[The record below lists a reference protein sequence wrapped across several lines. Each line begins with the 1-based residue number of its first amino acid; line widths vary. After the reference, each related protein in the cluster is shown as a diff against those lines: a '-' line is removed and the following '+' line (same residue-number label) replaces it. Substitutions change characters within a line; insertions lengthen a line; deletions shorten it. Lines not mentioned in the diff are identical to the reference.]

1 MIKRLLTIC
10 AATILLA
17 ACETASTDSNEVV
30 GSSSGSSSG
39 TGAAASASS
48 NTSTSSN
55 TSNASNASNTSN
67 TSNTS
72 NAASESASSSAE
84 SSVASGSSSSSSSSS
99 IGSIKSPDELLAKV
113 GSTVYFDY
121 DQSTLTAEAQATLD
135 RQAAF
140 LKASPS
146 FRITIEGHCD
156 ERGTR
161 EYNLALG
168 DRRAS
173 AARDYLV
180 AKGIN
185 ASRLSTISYGK
196 ERPSVGGSN
205 ETSYS
210 LNRRSVSKID

>member
-1 MIKRLLTIC
+1 MGISMIKRLLTIC
-10 AATILLA
+10 AATFLLA

-39 TGAAASASS
+39 SGAAASASS
-48 NTSTSSN
+48 NTSSDAGGT
-55 TSNASNASNTSN
+55 T
-67 TSNTS
+67 
-72 NAASESASSSAE
+72 SAE
-84 SSVASGSSSSSSSSS
+84 TTSAGTTSAGGASS
-99 IGSIKSPDELLAKV
+99 IGSIRTPDELLAKV

-121 DQSTLTAEAQATLD
+121 DQSSLTSEAQATLD

-146 FRITIEGHCD
+146 FRLVIEGHCD

-173 AARDYLV
+173 AVRDYLV

-205 ETSYS
+205 DTSYA
-210 LNRRSVSKID
+210 LNRRSVSRIDS

>member
-10 AATILLA
+10 AATFLLA

-39 TGAAASASS
+39 SGAAASASS
-48 NTSTSSN
+48 NTSSDAGGTTSAGT
-55 TSNASNASNTSN
+55 TSAGTTS
-67 TSNTS
+67 
-72 NAASESASSSAE
+72 AGGA
-84 SSVASGSSSSSSSSS
+84 SS
-99 IGSIKSPDELLAKV
+99 IGSIRTPDELLAKV

-121 DQSTLTAEAQATLD
+121 DQSSLSSEAQATLD

-146 FRITIEGHCD
+146 FRLVIEGHCD

-173 AARDYLV
+173 AVRDYLV

-205 ETSYS
+205 DTSYA
-210 LNRRSVSKID
+210 LTRRYVSRIDS

>member
-10 AATILLA
+10 AATFLLA

-39 TGAAASASS
+39 SGAAASASS
-48 NTSTSSN
+48 NTSTSN
-55 TSNASNASNTSN
+55 TSSDAGGTTS
-67 TSNTS
+67 
-72 NAASESASSSAE
+72 AGGA
-84 SSVASGSSSSSSSSS
+84 SS
-99 IGSIKSPDELLAKV
+99 IGSIRTPDELLAKV

-121 DQSTLTAEAQATLD
+121 DQSSLTSEAQATLD

-146 FRITIEGHCD
+146 FRLVIEGHCD

-173 AARDYLV
+173 AVRDYLV

-205 ETSYS
+205 DTSYA
-210 LNRRSVSKID
+210 LNRRSVSRIDS

>member
-10 AATILLA
+10 AATFLLA

-39 TGAAASASS
+39 SGAAASASS
-48 NTSTSSN
+48 NTSSDAGGTTSAGT
-55 TSNASNASNTSN
+55 TSAGTTS
-67 TSNTS
+67 
-72 NAASESASSSAE
+72 AGGA
-84 SSVASGSSSSSSSSS
+84 SS
-99 IGSIKSPDELLAKV
+99 IGSIRTPDELLAKV

-121 DQSTLTAEAQATLD
+121 DQSSLTSEAQATLD

-146 FRITIEGHCD
+146 FRLIIEGHCD

-173 AARDYLV
+173 AVRDYLV

-205 ETSYS
+205 ETSYA
-210 LNRRSVSKID
+210 LNRRSVSRDRLLN

>member
-10 AATILLA
+10 AATFLLA

-39 TGAAASASS
+39 SGAAASASS
-48 NTSTSSN
+48 NTSSDAGGTTSAGT
-55 TSNASNASNTSN
+55 TSAGTTS
-67 TSNTS
+67 
-72 NAASESASSSAE
+72 AGGA
-84 SSVASGSSSSSSSSS
+84 SS
-99 IGSIKSPDELLAKV
+99 IGSIRTPDELLAKV

-121 DQSTLTAEAQATLD
+121 DQSSLTSEAQATLD

-146 FRITIEGHCD
+146 FRLVIEGHCD

-173 AARDYLV
+173 AVRDYLV

-205 ETSYS
+205 ETSYA
-210 LNRRSVSKID
+210 LNRRSVSRIDS

>member
-1 MIKRLLTIC
+1 MGTSMIKRLLTIC
-10 AATILLA
+10 AATFLLA

-30 GSSSGSSSG
+30 GSSSGTSSAS
-39 TGAAASASS
+39 GAAASASS
-48 NTSTSSN
+48 NTSS
-55 TSNASNASNTSN
+55 TSN
-67 TSNTS
+67 T
-72 NAASESASSSAE
+72 ASDSASSASSA
-84 SSVASGSSSSSSSSS
+84 GGSSS

-173 AARDYLV
+173 AVRDYLV

-210 LNRRSVSKID
+210 LNRRSISKID

>member
-10 AATILLA
+10 AATFLLA

-39 TGAAASASS
+39 SGAAASASS
-48 NTSTSSN
+48 NTSSDAGNTSSDAGGT
-55 TSNASNASNTSN
+55 TSAGGA
-67 TSNTS
+67 
-72 NAASESASSSAE
+72 
-84 SSVASGSSSSSSSSS
+84 SS
-99 IGSIKSPDELLAKV
+99 IGSIRTPDELLAKV

-121 DQSTLTAEAQATLD
+121 DQSSLTSEAQATLD

-146 FRITIEGHCD
+146 FRLVIEGHCD

-173 AARDYLV
+173 AVRDYLV

-205 ETSYS
+205 DTSYA
-210 LNRRSVSKID
+210 LNRRSVSRIDS

>member
-10 AATILLA
+10 AATFLLA

-39 TGAAASASS
+39 SGAAASASS
-48 NTSTSSN
+48 NTSSDAGGTTSAGT
-55 TSNASNASNTSN
+55 TSAGTTSAGT
-67 TSNTS
+67 TS
-72 NAASESASSSAE
+72 AGGA
-84 SSVASGSSSSSSSSS
+84 SS
-99 IGSIKSPDELLAKV
+99 IGSIRTPDELLAKV

-121 DQSTLTAEAQATLD
+121 DQSSLTSEAQATLD

-146 FRITIEGHCD
+146 FRIIIEGHCD

-173 AARDYLV
+173 AVRDYLV

-205 ETSYS
+205 DTSYA
-210 LNRRSVSKID
+210 LNRRSVSRIDS

>member
-10 AATILLA
+10 AATFLLA

-39 TGAAASASS
+39 SGAAASASS
-48 NTSTSSN
+48 NTSSDAGGTTSAGT
-55 TSNASNASNTSN
+55 TSAGTTSAAT
-67 TSNTS
+67 TS
-72 NAASESASSSAE
+72 AGGA
-84 SSVASGSSSSSSSSS
+84 SS
-99 IGSIKSPDELLAKV
+99 IGSIRTPDELLAKV

-121 DQSTLTAEAQATLD
+121 DQSSLTSEAQATLD

-146 FRITIEGHCD
+146 FRLVIEGHCD

-173 AARDYLV
+173 AVRDYLV

-205 ETSYS
+205 DTSYA
-210 LNRRSVSKID
+210 LNRRSVSRIDS

>member
-1 MIKRLLTIC
+1 MGISMIKRLLTIC
-10 AATILLA
+10 AATFLLA

-39 TGAAASASS
+39 SGAAASASS
-48 NTSTSSN
+48 NTSSDTGGTTSAAGGT
-55 TSNASNASNTSN
+55 TSAGGA
-67 TSNTS
+67 
-72 NAASESASSSAE
+72 
-84 SSVASGSSSSSSSSS
+84 SS
-99 IGSIKSPDELLAKV
+99 IGSIRTPDELLAKV

-121 DQSTLTAEAQATLD
+121 DQSSLTSEAQATLD

-146 FRITIEGHCD
+146 FRLVIEGHCD

-173 AARDYLV
+173 AVRDYLV

-205 ETSYS
+205 DTSYA
-210 LNRRSVSKID
+210 LNRRSVSRIDS

>member
-1 MIKRLLTIC
+1 MGISMIKRLLTIC
-10 AATILLA
+10 AATFLLA

-39 TGAAASASS
+39 SGAAASASS
-48 NTSTSSN
+48 NTSTSN
-55 TSNASNASNTSN
+55 TSSDAGGTTS
-67 TSNTS
+67 
-72 NAASESASSSAE
+72 AGSAGGA
-84 SSVASGSSSSSSSSS
+84 SS
-99 IGSIKSPDELLAKV
+99 IGSIRTPDELLAKV

-121 DQSTLTAEAQATLD
+121 DKSSLTSEAQATLD

-146 FRITIEGHCD
+146 FRIIIEGHCD

-173 AARDYLV
+173 AVRDYLV

-205 ETSYS
+205 ETSYA
-210 LNRRSVSKID
+210 LNRRSVSRIDS

>member
-1 MIKRLLTIC
+1 MGISMIKRLLTIC
-10 AATILLA
+10 AATFLLA

-39 TGAAASASS
+39 SGAAASASS
-48 NTSTSSN
+48 NTSSDAGGTTSAGT
-55 TSNASNASNTSN
+55 TSAGGA
-67 TSNTS
+67 
-72 NAASESASSSAE
+72 
-84 SSVASGSSSSSSSSS
+84 SS
-99 IGSIKSPDELLAKV
+99 IGSIRTPDELLAKV

-121 DQSTLTAEAQATLD
+121 DQSSLTSEAQATLD
-135 RQAAF
+135 RQVAF

-146 FRITIEGHCD
+146 FRLVIEGHCD

-173 AARDYLV
+173 AVRDYLV

-205 ETSYS
+205 DTSYS
-210 LNRRSVSKID
+210 LNRRSVSRIDS

>member
-1 MIKRLLTIC
+1 MGISMIKRLLTIC
-10 AATILLA
+10 AATFLLA

-39 TGAAASASS
+39 SGAAASASS
-48 NTSTSSN
+48 NTASDAGGTTSAGT
-55 TSNASNASNTSN
+55 TSAGTTS
-67 TSNTS
+67 
-72 NAASESASSSAE
+72 AGGA
-84 SSVASGSSSSSSSSS
+84 SS
-99 IGSIKSPDELLAKV
+99 IGSIRTPDELLAKV

-121 DQSTLTAEAQATLD
+121 DQSSLTSEAQATLD

-146 FRITIEGHCD
+146 FRLIIEGHCD

-173 AARDYLV
+173 AVRDYLV

-205 ETSYS
+205 ETSYA
-210 LNRRSVSKID
+210 LNRRSVSRIDS

>member
-10 AATILLA
+10 AATFLLA

-39 TGAAASASS
+39 SGAAASASS
-48 NTSTSSN
+48 NTSSDAGGTTS
-55 TSNASNASNTSN
+55 AG
-67 TSNTS
+67 
-72 NAASESASSSAE
+72 SAGGA
-84 SSVASGSSSSSSSSS
+84 SS
-99 IGSIKSPDELLAKV
+99 IGSIRTPDELLAKV

-121 DQSTLTAEAQATLD
+121 DQSSLTSEAQATLD

-146 FRITIEGHCD
+146 FRLVIEGHCD

-173 AARDYLV
+173 AVRDYLV

-185 ASRLSTISYGK
+185 SSRLSTISYGK

-205 ETSYS
+205 DTSYA
-210 LNRRSVSKID
+210 LNRRSVSRIDS

>member
-10 AATILLA
+10 AATFLLA

-39 TGAAASASS
+39 SGAAASASS
-48 NTSTSSN
+48 NTSSDSGGTTSAGT
-55 TSNASNASNTSN
+55 TSAGTTS
-67 TSNTS
+67 
-72 NAASESASSSAE
+72 AGGA
-84 SSVASGSSSSSSSSS
+84 SS
-99 IGSIKSPDELLAKV
+99 IGSIRTPDELLAKV

-121 DQSTLTAEAQATLD
+121 DQSSLTSEAQATLD

-146 FRITIEGHCD
+146 FRLVIEGHCD

-173 AARDYLV
+173 AVRDYLV

-210 LNRRSVSKID
+210 LNRRSVSRIDS

>member
-10 AATILLA
+10 AATFLLA

-39 TGAAASASS
+39 SGAAATASS
-48 NTSTSSN
+48 NTSGDAGGTTSADS
-55 TSNASNASNTSN
+55 AG
-67 TSNTS
+67 
-72 NAASESASSSAE
+72 SASSIAGG
-84 SSVASGSSSSSSSSS
+84 ASS
-99 IGSIKSPDELLAKV
+99 IGSIRTPDELLAKV

-121 DQSTLTAEAQATLD
+121 DQSSLTSEAQATLD

-146 FRITIEGHCD
+146 FRLVIEGHCD

-173 AARDYLV
+173 AVRDYLV

-185 ASRLSTISYGK
+185 SSRLSTISYGK

-205 ETSYS
+205 DTSYA
-210 LNRRSVSKID
+210 LNRRSVSRIDS

>member
-10 AATILLA
+10 AATVLLA

-30 GSSSGSSSG
+30 GSSSAASSG
-39 TGAAASASS
+39 SDAAASASS
-48 NTSTSSN
+48 NTSDGST
-55 TSNASNASNTSN
+55 
-67 TSNTS
+67 
-72 NAASESASSSAE
+72 SASSEASE
-84 SSVASGSSSSSSSSS
+84 TSEASGSS
-99 IGSIKSPDELLAKV
+99 GSTSADSDIQTPDEMLAKV
-113 GSTVYFDY
+113 GSTVYFGY

-140 LKASPS
+140 LKSNPTI
-146 FRITIEGHCD
+146 RIVIEGHCD

-180 AKGIN
+180 AKGVN
-185 ASRLSTISYGK
+185 ASRLTTISYGK
-196 ERPSVGGSN
+196 ERPAVGGSN
-205 ETSYS
+205 DTSYA
-210 LNRRSVSKID
+210 LNRRSMSKIN

>member
-1 MIKRLLTIC
+1 MGISMIKRLLTIC
-10 AATILLA
+10 AATFLLA

-39 TGAAASASS
+39 SGAAATASS
-48 NTSTSSN
+48 NTSGDAGGT
-55 TSNASNASNTSN
+55 ASAGG
-67 TSNTS
+67 
-72 NAASESASSSAE
+72 ASSTGGA
-84 SSVASGSSSSSSSSS
+84 SS
-99 IGSIKSPDELLAKV
+99 IGSIRTPDELLAKV

-121 DQSTLTAEAQATLD
+121 DQSSLTSEAQATLD

-146 FRITIEGHCD
+146 FRLIIEGHCD

-173 AARDYLV
+173 AVRDYLV

-185 ASRLSTISYGK
+185 SSRLSTISYGK

-210 LNRRSVSKID
+210 LNRRSVSRIDS

>member
-10 AATILLA
+10 AATFLLA

-39 TGAAASASS
+39 SGAAASASS
-48 NTSTSSN
+48 NTSTSN
-55 TSNASNASNTSN
+55 TSSDAGGTTS
-67 TSNTS
+67 
-72 NAASESASSSAE
+72 AGSAGGA
-84 SSVASGSSSSSSSSS
+84 SS
-99 IGSIKSPDELLAKV
+99 IGSIRTPDELLAKV

-121 DQSTLTAEAQATLD
+121 DQSSLTSEAQATLD

-146 FRITIEGHCD
+146 FRLIIEGHCD

-173 AARDYLV
+173 AVRDYLV

-210 LNRRSVSKID
+210 LNRRSVSRIDS

>member
-1 MIKRLLTIC
+1 MLVERL
-10 AATILLA
+10 A
-17 ACETASTDSNEVV
+17 
-30 GSSSGSSSG
+30 GG
-39 TGAAASASS
+39 TTSAGTTSAGGA
-48 NTSTSSN
+48 
-55 TSNASNASNTSN
+55 
-67 TSNTS
+67 
-72 NAASESASSSAE
+72 
-84 SSVASGSSSSSSSSS
+84 SS
-99 IGSIKSPDELLAKV
+99 IGSIRTPDELLAKV

-121 DQSTLTAEAQATLD
+121 DQSSLTSEAQATLD

-146 FRITIEGHCD
+146 FRLVIEGHCD

-173 AARDYLV
+173 AVRDYLV

-205 ETSYS
+205 DTSYA
-210 LNRRSVSKID
+210 LNRRSVSRIDS

>member
-10 AATILLA
+10 AATFLLA

-39 TGAAASASS
+39 SGAAASASS
-48 NTSTSSN
+48 NTSSDAGGTTSGGT
-55 TSNASNASNTSN
+55 TSAGTTS
-67 TSNTS
+67 
-72 NAASESASSSAE
+72 AGGA
-84 SSVASGSSSSSSSSS
+84 SS
-99 IGSIKSPDELLAKV
+99 IGSIRTPDELLAKV

-121 DQSTLTAEAQATLD
+121 DQSSLTSEAQATLD

-146 FRITIEGHCD
+146 FRLIIEGHCD

-173 AARDYLV
+173 AVRDYLV

-205 ETSYS
+205 DTSYA
-210 LNRRSVSKID
+210 LNRRSVSRIDS

>member
-1 MIKRLLTIC
+1 MGISMIKRLLTIC
-10 AATILLA
+10 AATFLLA

-39 TGAAASASS
+39 SGAAASASS
-48 NTSTSSN
+48 NTSSDAGGTTSAGT
-55 TSNASNASNTSN
+55 TSAGGA
-67 TSNTS
+67 
-72 NAASESASSSAE
+72 
-84 SSVASGSSSSSSSSS
+84 SS
-99 IGSIKSPDELLAKV
+99 IGSIRTPDELLAKV

-121 DQSTLTAEAQATLD
+121 DQSSLTSEAQATLD

-146 FRITIEGHCD
+146 FRLVIEGHCD

-173 AARDYLV
+173 AVRDYLV

-205 ETSYS
+205 DTSYA
-210 LNRRSVSKID
+210 LNRRSVSRIDS